1 MSKKIKDNC
10 DLDALKPKKR
20 VNSRAKGQSFERKIC
35 KFLNSRFETKEFCR
49 TPGSGAFATTHALPE
64 YLKIHGDLVTPKN
77 FRFIVECKKGYNK
90 ENLSSLLND
99 RSAFYTFIKQCEK
112 DSQRAGG
119 PSIIIWQ
126 QDRNEILAILNNQLV
141 DDITLYSNKEYKYLV
156 FNKYI
161 IYKFK
166 DLLDLDNDFW
176 FT

>member
-35 KFLNSRFETKEFCR
+35 KLFNSRFETKEFCR
-49 TPGSGAFATTHALPE
+49 TPGSGAFATTHSLPE
-64 YLKIHGDLVTPKN
+64 YLKIYGDIVTPKN

-90 ENLSSLLND
+90 ENLSSLFNE
-99 RSAFYTFIKQCEK
+99 RSLFYNFLKQCEK
-112 DSQRAGG
+112 DSKRAGV

-126 QDRNEILAILNNQLV
+126 QDRNDILIILSNEYINDIELYNNT
-141 DDITLYSNKEYKYLV
+141 DIKYLI
-156 FNKYI
+156 FNDYI

-166 DLLDLDNDFW
+166 DILNMDKDFW
-176 FT
+176 FI

>member
-35 KFLNSRFETKEFCR
+35 KLLNSRFETKEFCR

-64 YLKIHGDLVTPKN
+64 YLKIHGDIVTPKN
-77 FRFIVECKKGYNK
+77 FRFIIECKKGYNK
-90 ENLSSLLND
+90 ENLSSLFND
-99 RSAFYTFIKQCEK
+99 RSTFYTFIKQCEK
-112 DSQRAGG
+112 DSLRAAV

-126 QDRNEILAILNNQLV
+126 QDRNEILVILNNQFT
-141 DDITLYSNKEYKYLV
+141 DDITLYSNKEYKYLI
-156 FNKYI
+156 FNRYI

>member
-1 MSKKIKDNC
+1 MSKKIKDHCN
-10 DLDALKPKKR
+10 LSALTPKKR

-35 KFLNSRFETKEFCR
+35 KLLNSRFETKEFCR
-49 TPGSGAFATTHALPE
+49 TPGSGAFATTHTLPE

-90 ENLSSLLND
+90 ENLSSLFND
-99 RSAFYTFIKQCEK
+99 RSTFYTFIKQCEK
-112 DSQRAGG
+112 DSLRAAV

-126 QDRNEILAILNNQLV
+126 QDRNEILVILNNQFT
-141 DDITLYSNKEYKYLV
+141 DDITLYSNKEYKYLI
-156 FNKYI
+156 FNRYI